1 MTYAEFLARLD
12 SPRPT
17 PTTRGTTQAHRAYC
31 PAHQQPPH
39 RPGRGRTLSVAE
51 ATSGAILIHC
61 HAGCAA
67 HDITRAMGID
77 PGDLFPPRGP
87 DGGGGGG
94 GNGGPAAWASAAAA
108 ADAAADRLIEAL
120 ASGGGDRLFSAIE
133 ALDTFTR
140 LARRAIRGRG

>member
-1 MTYAEFLARLD
+1 MTYHELLSRLD

-17 PTTRGTTQAHRAYC
+17 PTTSGTTQAHRAYC

-51 ATSGAILIHC
+51 ATGGAILIHC
-61 HAGCAA
+61 HAGCSV
-67 HDITRAMGID
+67 HDITLALGID

-87 DGGGGGG
+87 GGGGGRG

-108 ADAAADRLIEAL
+108 ADAAGDRLIEAL
-120 ASGGGDRLFSAIE
+120 VHSDGDHLFSAIL
-133 ALDTFTR
+133 ALDSFSR